1 MYDYYNTIFVNHLL
15 ALMPYNH
22 QMIKLLLLLL
32 TVFTTLNALEI
43 IQKPISF
50 SEHRKALTLEYIHSH
65 YALTPKDITIT
76 PKVIVVHFTAIPTLQ
91 GSFEAF
97 NREELPSSR
106 SDISSKHASANVSV
120 PYLID
125 KDGTIYQLMPDNWM
139 GRHVIGLNYSSIGI
153 ENVGKLG
160 TLTDKQ
166 LEANIALISHLQK
179 KHSTIDYLIG
189 HSDYRC
195 FEASPLWLERDK
207 NYRTEKNDP
216 GELFMNR
223 LYQAIPALKKAPCR

>member
-1 MYDYYNTIFVNHLL
+1 
-15 ALMPYNH
+15 
-22 QMIKLLLLLL
+22 MIKLLLLLI

-43 IQKPISF
+43 IQRPISF

-65 YALTPKDITIT
+65 YGLTPKDITIT

-97 NREELPSSR
+97 DREELPSSR
-106 SDISSKHASANVSV
+106 SDISGKNASANVSV

-125 KDGTIYQLMPDNWM
+125 RDGSIYQLMPDNWM

-160 TLTDKQ
+160 TLTKKQ
-166 LEANIALISHLQK
+166 LEANIALITHLQK
-179 KHSTIDYLIG
+179 KHSKIDYLIG

-195 FEASPLWLERDK
+195 FEETPLWLERDK

-216 GELFMNR
+216 GEAFMHK
-223 LYQAIPALKKAPCR
+223 LYLAIPALKQAPCR

>member
-32 TVFTTLNALEI
+32 TVFTTINALEI
-43 IQKPISF
+43 IQRPISF

-65 YALTPKDITIT
+65 YGLSPEDITIT

-97 NREELPSSR
+97 DREELPSSR
-106 SDISSKHASANVSV
+106 SDISGKNASANVSV

-125 KDGTIYQLMPDNWM
+125 RDGTIYQLMPDNWM

-179 KHSTIDYLIG
+179 KYSKIDYLIG

-216 GELFMNR
+216 GEAFMNR
-223 LYQAIPALKKAPCR
+223 LYQAIPTLKKAPCQ

>member
-1 MYDYYNTIFVNHLL
+1 MLIAMTL
-15 ALMPYNH
+15 YNH
-22 QMIKLLLLLL
+22 HMIKLLLILL
-32 TVFTTLNALEI
+32 TVFSTLNALDI
-43 IQKPISF
+43 IQKPIKF
-50 SEHRKALTLEYIHSH
+50 SEHRKALTLDYIKTH
-65 YALTPKDITIT
+65 YGLTPKDISIT

-97 NREELPSSR
+97 DREELPSSR
-106 SDISSKHASANVSV
+106 SDISGKNASANVSV

-125 KDGTIYQLMPDNWM
+125 RDGTIYQLMPDNWM

-153 ENVGKLG
+153 ENVGRLG

-166 LEANIALISHLQK
+166 LEANITLIAYLQK
-179 KHSTIDYLIG
+179 KYATLNYLIG

-195 FEASPLWLERDK
+195 FEETPLWLERDK

-216 GELFMNR
+216 GEAFMSK
-223 LYQAIPALKKAPCR
+223 LYSALPTLKQAPCK